1 MAELVLPARGWE
13 QKENRMYPAITREV
27 VATVRVIVTID
38 EDNWNDEEA
47 QIQDYLNQ
55 FVSDVVSIESVS

>member
-1 MAELVLPARGWE
+1 
-13 QKENRMYPAITREV
+13 MYAPLTREV
-27 VATVRVIVTID
+27 VATVRVIITID
-38 EDNWNDEEA
+38 EDNWNDEET

>member
-1 MAELVLPARGWE
+1 
-13 QKENRMYPAITREV
+13 MYPAITREV

-38 EDNWNDEEA
+38 EDNWNDEET